1 MKISTKKILF
11 GAIILGN
18 LIVPVESLAQ
28 DATSPV
34 DELETE
40 VAKLDDIYD
49 DVLPVAIG
57 SMAFSIGA
65 VIIKRIAFS

>member
-1 MKISTKKILF
+1 MKSQTKKILI
-11 GAIILGN
+11 GAIILG
-18 LIVPVESLAQ
+18 SLALPVKSFAQ
-28 DATSPV
+28 DSNSPI